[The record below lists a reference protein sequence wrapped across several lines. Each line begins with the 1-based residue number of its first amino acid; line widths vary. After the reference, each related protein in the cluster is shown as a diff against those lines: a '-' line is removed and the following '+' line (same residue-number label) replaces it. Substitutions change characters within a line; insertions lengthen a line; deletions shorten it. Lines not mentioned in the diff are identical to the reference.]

1 MQRPH
6 GENPATAPVPAGAP
20 TAGAPTAGAP
30 TAGAPAIARGA
41 SRLLVRMGMAVLHEV
56 ALPDGRRADLLALG
70 PDGAFWVVE
79 VKSGPRDFLADAK
92 WPDYQA
98 FCDQLCFAVDE
109 AFPQALI
116 PPDVG
121 LLVADAF
128 DAVLL
133 REPPHAALPAARRRA
148 LTLRFALLAAR
159 RLEAAR
165 DPAGA
170 AGLRAA
176 LAGL

>member
-1 MQRPH
+1 MPP
-6 GENPATAPVPAGAP
+6 ESAP
-20 TAGAPTAGAP
+20 TAGAAS
-30 TAGAPAIARGA
+30 IARGVA
-41 SRLLVRMGMAVLHEV
+41 RLLARMGMAVLHEV
-56 ALPDGRRADLLALG
+56 VLPDGRRADLLALSAEG
-70 PDGAFWVVE
+70 EFWAIE
-79 VKSGPRDFLADAK
+79 VKSGPRDFLTDAK
-92 WPDYQA
+92 WPDYLA
-98 FCDQLCFAVDE
+98 FCDRLCFAVDE

-116 PPDVG
+116 PPEVG

-133 REPPHAALPAARRRA
+133 RDPPCTKLAAARRRA

>member
-1 MQRPH
+1 MHPL
-6 GENPATAPVPAGAP
+6 ADAAPPPGA
-20 TAGAPTAGAP
+20 AS
-30 TAGAPAIARGA
+30 IARGVA
-41 SRLLVRMGMAVLHEV
+41 RLLARMGMAVLHEV
-56 ALPDGRRADLLALG
+56 MLPDGRRADLMALAQG
-70 PDGAFWVVE
+70 GEFWVIE
-79 VKSGPRDFLADAK
+79 VKSGPRDFLSDAK
-92 WPDYQA
+92 WPDYRA
-98 FCDQLCFAVDE
+98 FCDRLCFAVDE

-116 PPDVG
+116 PADVG

-133 REPPHAALPAARRRA
+133 RDPPPAPLAGARRRA